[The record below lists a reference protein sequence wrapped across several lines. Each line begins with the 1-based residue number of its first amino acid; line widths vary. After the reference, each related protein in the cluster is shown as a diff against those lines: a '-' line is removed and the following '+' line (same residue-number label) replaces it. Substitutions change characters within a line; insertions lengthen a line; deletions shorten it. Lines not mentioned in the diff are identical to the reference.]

1 MPTGSNADGRTCR
14 RGRGEFERPRW
25 RDSLASHQQRAMRT
39 VRAYGGTNDGT
50 ARAEVP
56 CSGMAACRRRN
67 GRVDKNLALVGIT
80 FLITIAILKSKTG
93 DFENASHVVRHPVSM
108 VSRNETGTGKGD
120 NIVDCARMRVANHAG
135 SFAFPAS

>member
-14 RGRGEFERPRW
+14 RGRGEFEHPRW
-25 RDSLASHQQRAMRT
+25 RNSLASQQQRAMRA

-56 CSGMAACRRRN
+56 YSGMAACRRRN

-80 FLITIAILKSKTG
+80 FLIL
-93 DFENASHVVRHPVSM
+93 
-108 VSRNETGTGKGD
+108 
-120 NIVDCARMRVANHAG
+120 MRRLSG
-135 SFAFPAS
+135 RQPC